1 MNNEKGM
8 CIGWIIGFFVAI
20 APFTAVIQDSLVWAL
35 GHGIIG
41 LFVAIMFL
49 TGRLK

>member
-1 MNNEKGM
+1 MKENEGNCM
-8 CIGWIIGFFVAI
+8 GWIIGFFVAL
-20 APFTAVIQDSLVWAL
+20 APFTAVLQDDLIWAL

-41 LFVAIMFL
+41 LLVAIMFL